1 MSSLTGLASLAFGMS
16 NNPAAY
22 AILLGSGVS
31 RGAGILTGHEILLDL
46 IKRIAELNGCE
57 VEGEPLKWF
66 KANCEGEPSYS
77 NVIEQLGRKGEERR
91 RLLEPYFES
100 KGLDGKTVQ
109 KVPSAAHRTVAKLM
123 KAGFIRVVITTNFDR
138 LLERALDDLEVK
150 FHLIASPEKIDA
162 LSGLELEKNC
172 VIKVHGDY
180 LDSRMLN
187 TEEELR
193 SYDSRMERLIK
204 NILSKHGLLTC
215 GWSAVSDEALKN
227 AIIMTENKHFS
238 TFVTMKDSLTPGVE
252 EIIKSKSARLLT
264 IESADE
270 FFSELSGG
278 IEKILEI
285 GAPKPAGIESVID
298 EAKQYLS
305 DDTKLTRL
313 HELYRKVFSEADQ
326 AWRSYRNNKS
336 FDGSEKQISDCI
348 VAYEQI
354 AEEILPLT
362 VLIGLNSN
370 GSHDAVLVEAI
381 SQVGEEP
388 PDKNGV
394 PGVWLELSS
403 YPLRMLFYAA
413 GMASLLAQRAELFA
427 SLMLAPTMS
436 SSEDERIALFRVM
449 SVRNLSLGAEFA
461 PSFERG
467 GGTTSSTGS
476 LRDLL
481 RQSFRTELPE
491 DRDYDFFFDEFEIYL
506 ALLLKAK
513 RGGISWNELINT
525 WLFTKEESLHWVF
538 RRLKHPIDEFR
549 SRAFFRESLRLME
562 AELDVD
568 QGYPYVCDLFNS
580 RLNCL

>member
-57 VEGEPLKWF
+57 VEGEPLNWF

-100 KGLDGKTVQ
+100 KGLDGKIVQ

-138 LLERALDDLEVK
+138 LLERALEDLEVK
-150 FHLIASPEKIDA
+150 YHLIASPEKIDA

-193 SYDSRMERLIK
+193 SYDFRVERLIK

-252 EIIKSKSARLLT
+252 EIIKSKSACLLT

-278 IEKILEI
+278 IEKMLEI

-298 EAKQYLS
+298 EAKQYLR

-313 HELYRKVFSEADQ
+313 HELYRKVFSKADQ

-348 VAYEQI
+348 VAYERI

-370 GSHDAVLVEAI
+370 GLHDAVLVEAI

-394 PGVWLELSS
+394 PKVWLELSS

-427 SLMLAPTMS
+427 GLMLAPIMS
-436 SSEDERIALFRVM
+436 SSEDDRIALFRVM
-449 SVRNLSLGAEFA
+449 SVRNLSLDAEFA

-538 RRLKHPIDEFR
+538 QRLKHPIDEFR